1 MKSKYLLLLPALVVA
16 LWACDPTPRQFE
28 NAASAEMDHDTKMKY
43 AQYMQAGQKIYNQ
56 YCANCHMGQGE
67 GLGQLYPP
75 LAGSDYLLEQK
86 EASLCGILNG
96 QQGEITVNGIVYDQ
110 PMPAQSQLT
119 ALELAE
125 VYTYVSNS
133 WGNAAG
139 LTLVTEVEKVLRD
152 CEK

>member
-1 MKSKYLLLLPALVVA
+1 MENKLWLLLPAL
-16 LWACDPTPRQFE
+16 LLSCWACDPTPRRFE

-43 AQYMQAGQKIYNQ
+43 ARYMQAGQKLYVQ

-75 LAGSDYLLEQK
+75 LAGADYLLEQK
-86 EASLCGILNG
+86 EASICGIQNG
-96 QQGEITVNGIVYDQ
+96 QNGEITVNGIVYDQ

-119 ALELAE
+119 SLEIAE
-125 VYTYVSNS
+125 VYTFVSNS

-139 LTLVTEVEKVLRD
+139 LTLVTDVEKILRD